1 MRSLFALII
10 TFALCACSGQPP
22 KQSAPIETQT
32 IAAQSELLPSG
43 TLYLVDKSLSELRIV
58 TASDTRLGHSHVIG
72 GQAIEGRI
80 LIPKDHD
87 RVWLSLALNVNELI
101 VDTPAWRQDEGLEP
115 QMSERAIEGTLKNML
130 SQDMLDAT
138 RYPQILIQADGA
150 IGPGWQSDVKAHITI
165 KDQTRKLIVPVAI
178 FEQENHLVIIGRL
191 ELLQTDF
198 GIEPFSALGGI
209 LRVADKLLIRFRI
222 HARPQ

>member
-22 KQSAPIETQT
+22 KQSVPAETQT
-32 IAAQSELLPSG
+32 VAAPSELLPSG

-58 TASDTRLGHSHVIG
+58 TTSDTRLGHSHVIG
-72 GQAIEGRI
+72 GQVIDGRI
-80 LIPKDHD
+80 ILPEDHH

-101 VDTPAWRQDEGLEP
+101 VDTPAWRQNEGLEP
-115 QMSERAIEGTLKNML
+115 QMSERAIEGTRKNML
-130 SQDMLDAT
+130 SPDMLDSS
-138 RYPQILIQADGA
+138 RYTQILIQADA
-150 IGPGWQSDVKAHITI
+150 ATGPGWQSDVEAHITI
-165 KDQTRKLIVPVAI
+165 RDQTRKLIVPVAI
-178 FEQENHLVIIGRL
+178 FEQENSLVIIGRL

-222 HARPQ
+222 HASPQ